1 MKKFIIVNFLKI
13 YILFLENYINLK
25 YYFVNYRDYF
35 INCFFKIQNSK
46 IYYITEYDLEE
57 DNKQRTIYRWYDL
70 LNLLNN
76 YYHPIYDNC
85 LYEIYYFDGTL
96 LINNKQINFE
106 NDEKSS
112 GEDTSEDDN
121 FEKIKS
127 ENSSEYKSD
136 ENSEDISD
144 DTSEYKSDGN
154 SDNSSRIEND
164 EYKLEC
170 IILKSKKIIR
180 NLKSKNLTFD
190 NVITID
196 DKNVTKIFNYLSE
209 SFKMYKIKV
218 KDFCKYLEYKK
229 VFKRINEKKL
239 SIINLESFDE
249 LTFKDND
256 IIKINNF

>member
-1 MKKFIIVNFLKI
+1 M
-13 YILFLENYINLK
+13 NLK
-25 YYFVNYRDYF
+25 HFFVNYRDYF

-57 DNKQRTIYRWYDL
+57 DNKQSTIYRWYDL
-70 LNLLNN
+70 LNLLND
-76 YYHPIYDNC
+76 YYYPIYDNC

-106 NDEKSS
+106 NDEKTS
-112 GEDTSEDDN
+112 GEDTSEDEN

-136 ENSEDISD
+136 ENSEDISEDISD
-144 DTSEYKSDGN
+144 DTSEYKSDEN
-154 SDNSSRIEND
+154 SDNSSRIENN
-164 EYKLEC
+164 EYDSKC
-170 IILKSKKIIR
+170 IIYESKKIVKE
-180 NLKSKNLTFD
+180 LVED
-190 NVITID
+190 NFKIDNIITVD
-196 DKNVTKIFNYLSE
+196 DKNITKIFNYLSK
-209 SFKMYKIKV
+209 SFRMYKIKV

-229 VFKRINEKKL
+229 VFKKINETKL

-249 LTFKDND
+249 FTFKDND